1 MGLGTGIGGV
11 GASAGTGRQ
20 GAVFKKHGR
29 GLLDFLVS
37 VLCLWV
43 AAYHTPAGALMRRLG
58 GWALDVKSS
67 ARPLLSYYEGGADD
81 LYMPSGP
88 LQLPP
93 QLAQLH
99 GAVPDGAALGY
110 GAYTAWMQLPAVER
124 APARD
129 LALHYGADPA
139 RLEDPDKG
147 PLELVKV
154 FQAAKADL
162 GTDEAAMLAV
172 MCGYEPAR
180 YARDRARAE
189 GGPVELGLLVRQLP
203 PEFESRA
210 VRAATGLTLATA
222 YSLSWP
228 VAESAPITSGFGL
241 REHPILGVSKMHTG
255 VDISV
260 PMGTSVRAVAA
271 GTVRRASEDA
281 VNGKVLV
288 IDHGRGVTTAYCHNS
303 ELLLAAGAKVER
315 GMVIAKSG
323 STGRSTGPH
332 VHYQLALADS
342 PVDPLRFRPVRPGSS
357 ASEVA
362 RGGSDGRS
370 SPPPRR
376 HAGAFR

>member
-1 MGLGTGIGGV
+1 MGLGTGIGA
-11 GASAGTGRQ
+11 GAGAGTGRQ

-43 AAYHTPAGALMRRLG
+43 AAYHTPAGALARRFG
-58 GWALDVKSS
+58 AWALDVKSS

-81 LYMPSGP
+81 LYLPAGP

-93 QLAQLH
+93 QLAQMH

-110 GAYTAWMQLPAVER
+110 GAYTAWMQLPAIER
-124 APARD
+124 TPAHD
-129 LALHYGADPA
+129 LALRYGGDPA
-139 RLEDPDKG
+139 RLENPDKG

-154 FQAAKADL
+154 FKAAKVEL

-189 GGPVELGLLVRQLP
+189 GGPAELGLLVRQLP

-210 VRAATGLTLATA
+210 GRAATGLTLATA

-228 VAESAPITSGFGL
+228 VAETAPITSGFGM
-241 REHPILGVSKMHTG
+241 REHPILGVNKMHTG

-260 PMGTSVRAVAA
+260 PLGTAVHAVAA
-271 GTVRRASEDA
+271 GTVRRASEDS

-303 ELLLAAGAKVER
+303 ELLLAVGTKVER
-315 GMVIAKSG
+315 GTVVARSG

-342 PVDPLRFRPVRPGSS
+342 PVDPLRFRPLRPGAS
-357 ASEVA
+357 ASEIA
-362 RGGSDGRS
+362 RGGADGRGA
-370 SPPPRR
+370 PPARPNPRTLR
-376 HAGAFR
+376 